1 MKISVKL
8 KVTLWYTL
16 VMIITSVIVLT
27 AMISISRD
35 MIERDV
41 KARVV
46 RTVEEN
52 SRHIMMPFPPMRHES
67 AQRRFPF
74 YEQGVH
80 MIVYG
85 TDGNIINGQMPFD
98 LGENTGFMTEL
109 TEKICDGNKYYIY
122 DKEIRT
128 PRSEEIYW
136 LRGVISVTDE
146 SYAVETVTKNN
157 IILTAIL
164 ILFASAGGYLIISRA
179 FVPVNKISRTAQE
192 ISESTDLSRRINIG
206 RGKDEISS
214 LANTFDTMLDK
225 IERTFEREKQFT
237 SDASHELRTPVAV
250 ILSECEYMEE
260 CAKDE
265 TDYKESANS
274 IRRQADKM
282 SKLISE
288 LLMISRMDKN
298 TVKLNFEETDV
309 SELLTFVCDEQE
321 EIRDTHIELIRNIK
335 ENVIANIDRD
345 HFARVFINLI
355 SNAYQ
360 YSGNGR
366 KITVSLNETEKDVV
380 FSVADEGIGIAAEN
394 VPKIWERFYQA
405 EQSRTTKN
413 EVGMGLGLS
422 MVKWIV
428 KAHKGFVSVQSEL
441 GKGSAFKVRI
451 PKQ

>member
-16 VMIITSVIVLT
+16 VMIVTSCIVMT

-41 KARVV
+41 KVRIV

-52 SRHIMMPFPPMRHES
+52 SRRIMMPFPHIAHNAE
-67 AQRRFPF
+67 QRRFPM

-80 MIVYG
+80 MIMYDGSGNVIDG
-85 TDGNIINGQMPFD
+85 QLPFGIGDDTEFVTDP
-98 LGENTGFMTEL
+98 
-109 TEKICDGNKYYIY
+109 TEKVYEGNRFFIY
-122 DKEIRT
+122 DKEIRN

-136 LRGVISVTDE
+136 LRGVISITDE
-146 SYAVETVTKNN
+146 AYAVETMTKNN

-164 ILFASAGGYLIISRA
+164 ILIAAAGGYLIISRA

-192 ISESTDLSRRINIG
+192 ISESSDLSRRINIG
-206 RGKDEISS
+206 KGKDEISS

-260 CAKDE
+260 CAKTDV
-265 TDYKESANS
+265 DYKESANS
-274 IRRQADKM
+274 VKRQAEKM

-345 HFARVFINLI
+345 HFARVFINII

-360 YSGNGR
+360 YSGQGG
-366 KITVSLNETEKDVV
+366 KIVVSLEEKNEEIV
-380 FSVADEGIGIAAEN
+380 FCVADEGIGISEEN
-394 VPKIWERFYQA
+394 IHKIWERFYQT
-405 EQSRTTKN
+405 EQSRTAN
-413 EVGMGLGLS
+413 DDASMGLGLS

-428 KAHKGFVSVQSEL
+428 EAHRGTVSVQSEL
-441 GKGSAFKVRI
+441 GKGSAFTVKI
-451 PKQ
+451 PK